1 MKFNLKKI
9 CVLSG
14 LLLLISFAIAWAPGT
29 KDDRNLKVLPKD
41 ISSDSLSTI
50 MDEFTEALN
59 VDCAF
64 CHAPKDPQNPR
75 KLNYASDANHLKDVT
90 RTMMRMTYEMN
101 DKYIKSVKQNNV
113 QLVTCNTCH
122 RGNSVPL
129 EK

>member
-1 MKFNLKKI
+1 MAIVCCFVLC
-9 CVLSG
+9 CVV
-14 LLLLISFAIAWAPGT
+14 AVAWRSSSAD
-29 KDDRNLKVLPKD
+29 DDRNLKVLPKD
-41 ISSDSLSTI
+41 ISSDSLSMI
-50 MDEFTEALN
+50 MDGFVEALN

-101 DKYIKSVKQNNV
+101 DKYIKTLNQPNI

-122 RGNSVPL
+122 RGKPVPE

>member
-1 MKFNLKKI
+1 MKFNLRKI
-9 CVLSG
+9 CVLGS
-14 LLLLISFAIAWAPGT
+14 LLLLISFAIAWTPG
-29 KDDRNLKVLPKD
+29 KEDDRNLKVLPKD
-41 ISSDSLSTI
+41 ISSDSLSII

-101 DKYIKSVKQNNV
+101 DKYIKSIKQNNIH
-113 QLVTCNTCH
+113 LVTCYTCH